1 MFSKAEAK
9 HIFLCYFYN
18 RLSFFRCKKAKGAQ
32 EPKAQTTEAYPGFHE
47 YASKYRRV
55 PPPPPSS
62 SCGMSS
68 VSIYTPRRRETEWS
82 ELRNGRDLNPGPP
95 DPEFEVLTAR
105 LQTRLHECAL
115 SCKSIAL
122 SNTSSR
128 V

>member
-1 MFSKAEAK
+1 MG
-9 HIFLCYFYN
+9 
-18 RLSFFRCKKAKGAQ
+18 KGAH

-47 YASKYRRV
+47 ICLEVSQGY

-68 VSIYTPRRRETEWS
+68 VSIYTPGRRETKWNEVPC
-82 ELRNGRDLNPGPP
+82 LRKLRDGRDLNPGPP
-95 DPEFEVLTAR
+95 DPEFEVLSAR

-115 SCKSIAL
+115 SCKSIAM

>member
-55 PPPPPSS
+55 PPPPPPPAV
-62 SCGMSS
+62 C
-68 VSIYTPRRRETEWS
+68 RRYPFIHLGEERP
-82 ELRNGRDLNPGPP
+82 NGVNYVTG
-95 DPEFEVLTAR
+95 VT
-105 LQTRLHECAL
+105 
-115 SCKSIAL
+115 
-122 SNTSSR
+122 
-128 V
+128 

>member
-1 MFSKAEAK
+1 MNMPRSIA
-9 HIFLCYFYN
+9 
-18 RLSFFRCKKAKGAQ
+18 
-32 EPKAQTTEAYPGFHE
+32 GFP
-47 YASKYRRV
+47 R
-55 PPPPPSS
+55 PPPSS

-122 SNTSSR
+122 SIRLLVFKQPIIYLPLST
-128 V
+128 